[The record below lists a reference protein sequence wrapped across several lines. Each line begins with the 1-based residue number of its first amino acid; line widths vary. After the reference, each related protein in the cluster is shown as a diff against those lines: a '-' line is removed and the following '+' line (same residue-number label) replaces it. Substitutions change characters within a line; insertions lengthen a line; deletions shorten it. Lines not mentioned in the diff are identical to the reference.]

1 MRKNIKLS
9 VIASLLLSSTF
20 VLNGCSLS
28 ASKMAEKDYETT
40 NSEITNH
47 MKSAQNKVQQELFTV
62 SDDFYTDKNPILES
76 ETNKKVELPKLFKSK
91 VNINIQNPTILS
103 EVTAKITRMTG
114 VGIKIQ
120 QSLIDGTEGEYGDL
134 IGNKGIGEK
143 PETASSTSSTTNNN
157 NNNEKD
163 KYLINDIVYKGDLK
177 GLLDNISNRLNL
189 SWKWDG
195 QVIQIY
201 RYETKMFRLTALDGI
216 STMEAALDTTSS
228 SGSGDKGTS
237 GNATKASSGQKTKF
251 SNVTAIWADVG
262 SSLQSTLSP
271 NGKISMTPSAGTIT
285 VTDTPEVLSRIER
298 QVVEFNKIYS
308 KQVMLDI
315 SVYQVK
321 MENTDNYGLDW
332 NAALSFAASKYGVN
346 IASNG
351 VNTGNGGNSWT
362 ITGSDGHLK
371 DGKFMFEA
379 LSKIGKTSLLTNNT
393 AISLNGQT
401 VPVNVSREKAYV
413 ESAETTVDDGVISSS
428 LTPGIVTEG
437 FSMNFTPR
445 VTDENNVIMRYTIDL
460 STIEKIESFSS
471 GETTVQLP
479 QRSVRNFMQNVS
491 IKSGQTLV
499 LAGFQQVEG
508 QSTNSGTGSPSFWGF
523 GGGKSAASNTN
534 TIVIV
539 VTPYITN

>member
-1 MRKNIKLS
+1 MKKNIKLS
-9 VIASLLLSSTF
+9 KIGLLVLSSIF
-20 VLNGCSLS
+20 WLNGCSNS
-28 ASKMAEKDYETT
+28 ASKLADQDYETT
-40 NSEITNH
+40 NKEITAH
-47 MKSAQNKVQQELFTV
+47 MKASQNKVQQDLFSVT
-62 SDDFYTDKNPILES
+62 DDFYTDKNPILES
-76 ETNKKVELPKLFKSK
+76 ETNKKVDLPKLFKSK

-103 EVTAKITRMTG
+103 EITAKITRMTG

-134 IGNKGIGEK
+134 IGNKGVGDK
-143 PETASSTSSTTNNN
+143 PETTSSTSSTNTNQSV
-157 NNNEKD
+157 EKE
-163 KYLINDIVYKGDLK
+163 KYLINDIVYNGNLK

-216 STMEAALDTTSS
+216 STMEASLDTTSS
-228 SGSGDKGTS
+228 SGGGDKGVS
-237 GNATKASSGQKTKF
+237 ANNTKASSGQKTKF

-298 QVVEFNKIYS
+298 QVVEFNRIYS

-321 MENTDNYGLDW
+321 MQNTDNYGVDW
-332 NAALSFAASKYGVN
+332 SAALEFAASRYGLN

-351 VNTGNGGNSWT
+351 QNTGNGGNSWT

-371 DGKFMFEA
+371 NGKFMFEA

-413 ESAETTVDDGVISSS
+413 ESAETTVDDGVITSSI
-428 LTPGIVTEG
+428 TPGMVTEG

-460 STIEKIESFSS
+460 STIESIESFSS
-471 GETTVQLP
+471 GDTTVQLP

-508 QSTNSGTGSPSFWGF
+508 ETAKSGTGSPSFWGF
-523 GGGKSAASNTN
+523 GGGKSAANNTN